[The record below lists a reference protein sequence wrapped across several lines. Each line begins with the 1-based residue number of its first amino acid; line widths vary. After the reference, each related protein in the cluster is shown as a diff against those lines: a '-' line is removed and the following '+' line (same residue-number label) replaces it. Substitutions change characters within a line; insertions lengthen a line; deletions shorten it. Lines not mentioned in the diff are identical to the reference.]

1 MGEEMGNPEETR
13 NERSADNRSPDE
25 TSKKTLKDIEETE
38 SSVSESP
45 NHDPGPSPDGLLDEP
60 DELKEAGP
68 M

>member
-1 MGEEMGNPEETR
+1 MGDPNDTR
-13 NERSADNRSPDE
+13 NKQSVDNRPHDE
-25 TSKKTLKDIEETE
+25 TSKKTLKDIEEAE

-60 DELKEAGP
+60 DELNDAGP